1 VKAPSK
7 DKLNRSFGLVMAGG
21 LAVLFLLRWLVAG
34 VWTWWLPAVSAA
46 FLGAALVL
54 PNSLTLLRQGWM
66 KLAAVL
72 GFVNQRILLTVLF
85 AVLITPTAA
94 LLRLLGKQPI
104 RLSAEGKASTYWHQ
118 RRPEEFTAARME
130 RQF

>member
-1 VKAPSK
+1 MKAPSE

-21 LAVLFLLRWLVAG
+21 LAALFLMRFLVAG
-34 VWTWWLPAVSAA
+34 AWTWWLLASGAA
-46 FLGAALVL
+46 FLAAALIL
-54 PNSLTLLRQGWM
+54 PNSLTLLRLGWM

-72 GFVNQRILLTVLF
+72 GFVNQRILLTLLF

-104 RLSAEGKASTYWHQ
+104 RLGTDGKASSYWHE

>member
-1 VKAPSK
+1 VSTATS

-21 LAVLFLLRWLVAG
+21 LATLCVIRYLVAG
-34 VWTWWLPAVSAA
+34 AWTWLLLAVSAA
-46 FLGAALVL
+46 FLAAALAL
-54 PNSLTLLRQGWM
+54 PKSLALPRQAWM

-85 AVLITPTAA
+85 ALLITPTAA
-94 LLRLLGKQPI
+94 LLRVLGKQPI
-104 RLSAEGKASTYWHQ
+104 PLRADGKASSYWRP
-118 RRPEEFTAARME
+118 RRTEEFTAARME

>member
-1 VKAPSK
+1 
-7 DKLNRSFGLVMAGG
+7 MAGG
-21 LAVLFLLRWLVAG
+21 LASLCVIRYLVAG
-34 VWTWWLPAVSAA
+34 TWTWWLLAVSAL
-46 FLGAALVL
+46 FLAAALVL
-54 PNSLTLLRQGWM
+54 PNSLTLPRQAWM

-104 RLSAEGKASTYWHQ
+104 PLRANGQASSYW
-118 RRPEEFTAARME
+118 RRRRAEEFTAARME